1 MVARILARIC
11 RARLFF
17 RVADT
22 LFLSIAWAAA
32 PELTLVGGG
41 GR

>member
-1 MVARILARIC
+1 MVACILARIF

-22 LFLSIAWAAA
+22 LFPIFAWAAA
-32 PELTLVGGG
+32 PELRLL
-41 GR
+41 GRGAV

>member
-1 MVARILARIC
+1 MVACILARIC

-17 RVADT
+17 RIVDT
-22 LFLSIAWAAA
+22 LSLAFAWAAA

-41 GR
+41 AT